1 MWVHIIEFAFG
12 LDGSIFILWIIHGS
26 PVEGRLNWDVVLL
39 SRVLGGSRALGRKF
53 FVVPNIGAGTRE
65 MRAMMVWGLS
75 LCLATAWV
83 QGISLFWRVGLGSC
97 RPLPASRAEAW
108 NVHGVAHVVT
118 GPCPGGAAALPWVTC
133 CVYCYLPGFGLWGIV
148 DAQYV
153 LNTSSTSLII
163 SHACLRWT
171 WLFGACWTALYVVG
185 VSLFCEAGSAVSGLV
200 TRQLWW
206 PWFACLAVL
215 MFTYGN
221 LMHVGH
227 RSAVLCLLLTLL
239 GFVLTLH
246 RTGND
251 FINLTGNSDFV
262 LVNMSEELSRSRAA
276 CRGWVTRECKNLAT
290 TLEDPELNVVKLSA
304 AMDEFDKRLT
314 NLDDVQSRYELSLE
328 NEDAILNDITTAAD
342 FRDSARKVRIL
353 ASEKLKE
360 LSGDSGNKSA
370 AHVSSFSMTDVKL
383 PKLNLPVFNGD
394 VLQWQSFW
402 DQFVAAVDST
412 DLPDVSK
419 FSYLRA
425 SLEGEPKAAIQG
437 LSLTSAHYAS
447 ACKILKD
454 RFGRKETIIFSHI
467 QELLNLSVPSK
478 CSVSA
483 LWKLN
488 DDLQAHTRSLAT
500 LGIDGDKYGVIL
512 TPLILSRVPQ
522 ELRLEWSRDGKGH
535 ESDLKFLLS
544 FLEKEIQRRER
555 SQMFQESLGPS
566 FKSSVEERR
575 PRVAT
580 ASTLQATSTVKPSKT
595 CCFCGKNHPTE
606 KCFKL
611 SGSIQAKKEKLKS
624 AGLCFRC
631 LLPGHIARGCS
642 VVCRKCN
649 GRHHEI
655 ICGPPAVGPTSA
667 GVSNVSSQPPPPPS
681 SGNENASAATHS
693 SSTTSFVSV
702 ANSTPPGDKSAS
714 HASVALQFARVT
726 VHGSQ
731 GVTEATVMF
740 DTGSDR
746 SFVTQDLVN
755 RVKPKWVDSEPV
767 AFDSFGSG
775 KPSKTD
781 LRHIFSVNLQDNHGT
796 DQPLLAT
803 AVDVIC
809 APLSR
814 PSLGHD
820 ILNSF
825 GDISFADH
833 YETGSVVKID
843 ILIGMDSYWRF
854 VLPQVLCSEVADL
867 IAQNSVF
874 GWIVSGCLS
883 SGSSASHCNVSHQL
897 LCVNVC
903 DDTVRSFWELES
915 VGIVSEDL
923 ESAVDPVLQ
932 EFENSVD
939 FVDGRYEV
947 KLPWRRGASSRLQNN
962 EKLAA
967 IRLQNLNRRL
977 THEPEL
983 QVKYDSVIQ
992 NMWSSGIV
1000 EEVLPHEQKVD
1011 RPIFY
1016 MPHRPVVRE
1025 TAVSSKVRPVFDASA
1040 RGYNGVSLN
1049 DCMEI
1054 GPNLLSNLTE
1064 ILLRFRRWCI
1074 GISSD
1079 VEKAF
1084 LQISVS
1090 EGDRDVHRF
1099 LWNLGGETKHMRF
1112 RRVPFGN
1119 CASPFLLNAT
1129 IQHHLAKFP
1138 NSRVIE
1144 ELKDNLYVDDWL
1156 TGADSAEEGCKLI
1169 QEASDV
1175 MNQAAM
1181 PLAKWVSNSP
1191 AVAEVLHREFK
1202 DKFIDAESVKV
1213 LGMKW
1218 LATSDAF
1225 SFSIASLPD
1234 GLCITKRIV
1243 LSYLSRLF
1251 DPLGIAAP
1259 YVMGIKCL
1267 FQDLWRAGLQWD
1279 DELPSEFRVQF
1290 LRWVDGLQVLQQWSI
1305 PRSYTGTGWSNIRG
1319 LALHA
1324 FGDASPRGYGAC
1336 VYLVAEKEDGSV
1348 VPSLVI
1354 AKAKLAPLKTVTL
1367 PRLELLACLLSAR
1380 LLTFVHDAL
1389 RFEKSLRYYC
1399 WSDSMVALSWIKAD
1413 PSRWKA
1419 FVANRVMEIQTLTS
1433 PDRWFHCSGVENPA
1447 DLLTR
1452 GVTDEELIFSKVWLQ
1467 GPKFLVERRSD
1478 EVDLLE
1484 PSAVL
1489 CSVMAEETAGPVLI
1503 AATPGENVFQVE
1515 RWGKLTKAIRVVA
1528 LVLRF
1533 IFNSRHKQE
1542 DRRLGD
1548 VSYDEMQHARQV
1560 LIQQVQ

>member
-1 MWVHIIEFAFG
+1 M
-12 LDGSIFILWIIHGS
+12 
-26 PVEGRLNWDVVLL
+26 
-39 SRVLGGSRALGRKF
+39 
-53 FVVPNIGAGTRE
+53 
-65 MRAMMVWGLS
+65 
-75 LCLATAWV
+75 
-83 QGISLFWRVGLGSC
+83 
-97 RPLPASRAEAW
+97 
-108 NVHGVAHVVT
+108 
-118 GPCPGGAAALPWVTC
+118 
-133 CVYCYLPGFGLWGIV
+133 
-148 DAQYV
+148 
-153 LNTSSTSLII
+153 
-163 SHACLRWT
+163 
-171 WLFGACWTALYVVG
+171 VG
-185 VSLFCEAGSAVSGLV
+185 VSLFCEAGSAVPADWLSQFRYTAVVVAVGCMPGCGLGGIWMCTLYYYWLCVFNVWTLVLTSSVTGSVILDFAGRWVWGRGPRGVVPGQLGGRSGE
-200 TRQLWW
+200 WM
-206 PWFACLAVL
+206 PAVL

-342 FRDSARKVRIL
+342 FRDSARKVRTL
-353 ASEKLKE
+353 ATEKFKE

-370 AHVSSFSMTDVKL
+370 THVSSFSMTDVKL

-454 RFGRKETIIFSHI
+454 RFGREETIIFSHI
-467 QELLNLSVPSK
+467 QKLLNLSVPSK

-488 DDLQAHTRSLAT
+488 DDLQAHTRSLA

-544 FLEKEIQRRER
+544 FLQKKIQRRER

-606 KCFKL
+606 KCFNL
-611 SGSIQAKKEKLKS
+611 SGSIQVKKEKLKS

-631 LLPGHIARGCS
+631 LLAGHIARGCS

-681 SGNENASAATHS
+681 SGNENASATHS

-702 ANSTPPGDKSAS
+702 ANSTPPSDMSAS

-746 SFVTQDLVN
+746 SYVTQDLVS

-767 AFDSFGSG
+767 AFASFGSG

-843 ILIGMDSYWRF
+843 LLIGMDSYWRF

-992 NMWSSGIV
+992 DMWSSGIV
-1000 EEVLPHEQKVD
+1000 EEVLLHEQKVD

-1049 DCMEI
+1049 DCMEV

-1099 LWNLGGETKHMRF
+1099 LWNQGGETKHMRF

-1144 ELKDNLYVDDWL
+1144 ELKDNL
-1156 TGADSAEEGCKLI
+1156 
-1169 QEASDV
+1169 
-1175 MNQAAM
+1175 
-1181 PLAKWVSNSP
+1181 
-1191 AVAEVLHREFK
+1191 
-1202 DKFIDAESVKV
+1202 
-1213 LGMKW
+1213 
-1218 LATSDAF
+1218 
-1225 SFSIASLPD
+1225 
-1234 GLCITKRIV
+1234 
-1243 LSYLSRLF
+1243 
-1251 DPLGIAAP
+1251 
-1259 YVMGIKCL
+1259 
-1267 FQDLWRAGLQWD
+1267 
-1279 DELPSEFRVQF
+1279 
-1290 LRWVDGLQVLQQWSI
+1290 
-1305 PRSYTGTGWSNIRG
+1305 
-1319 LALHA
+1319 
-1324 FGDASPRGYGAC
+1324 
-1336 VYLVAEKEDGSV
+1336 
-1348 VPSLVI
+1348 
-1354 AKAKLAPLKTVTL
+1354 
-1367 PRLELLACLLSAR
+1367 
-1380 LLTFVHDAL
+1380 
-1389 RFEKSLRYYC
+1389 
-1399 WSDSMVALSWIKAD
+1399 
-1413 PSRWKA
+1413 
-1419 FVANRVMEIQTLTS
+1419 
-1433 PDRWFHCSGVENPA
+1433 
-1447 DLLTR
+1447 
-1452 GVTDEELIFSKVWLQ
+1452 
-1467 GPKFLVERRSD
+1467 
-1478 EVDLLE
+1478 
-1484 PSAVL
+1484 
-1489 CSVMAEETAGPVLI
+1489 
-1503 AATPGENVFQVE
+1503 
-1515 RWGKLTKAIRVVA
+1515 
-1528 LVLRF
+1528 
-1533 IFNSRHKQE
+1533 
-1542 DRRLGD
+1542 
-1548 VSYDEMQHARQV
+1548 
-1560 LIQQVQ
+1560 

>member
-1 MWVHIIEFAFG
+1 MP
-12 LDGSIFILWIIHGS
+12 SS
-26 PVEGRLNWDVVLL
+26 PR
-39 SRVLGGSRALGRKF
+39 
-53 FVVPNIGAGTRE
+53 
-65 MRAMMVWGLS
+65 
-75 LCLATAWV
+75 
-83 QGISLFWRVGLGSC
+83 
-97 RPLPASRAEAW
+97 
-108 NVHGVAHVVT
+108 VVT
-118 GPCPGGAAALPWVTC
+118 A
-133 CVYCYLPGFGLWGIV
+133 
-148 DAQYV
+148 
-153 LNTSSTSLII
+153 
-163 SHACLRWT
+163 
-171 WLFGACWTALYVVG
+171 
-185 VSLFCEAGSAVSGLV
+185 
-200 TRQLWW
+200 
-206 PWFACLAVL
+206 
-215 MFTYGN
+215 
-221 LMHVGH
+221 
-227 RSAVLCLLLTLL
+227 
-239 GFVLTLH
+239 
-246 RTGND
+246 
-251 FINLTGNSDFV
+251 
-262 LVNMSEELSRSRAA
+262 
-276 CRGWVTRECKNLAT
+276 
-290 TLEDPELNVVKLSA
+290 
-304 AMDEFDKRLT
+304 
-314 NLDDVQSRYELSLE
+314 
-328 NEDAILNDITTAAD
+328 
-342 FRDSARKVRIL
+342 
-353 ASEKLKE
+353 
-360 LSGDSGNKSA
+360 
-370 AHVSSFSMTDVKL
+370 
-383 PKLNLPVFNGD
+383 
-394 VLQWQSFW
+394 
-402 DQFVAAVDST
+402 
-412 DLPDVSK
+412 
-419 FSYLRA
+419 
-425 SLEGEPKAAIQG
+425 
-437 LSLTSAHYAS
+437 
-447 ACKILKD
+447 
-454 RFGRKETIIFSHI
+454 
-467 QELLNLSVPSK
+467 
-478 CSVSA
+478 
-483 LWKLN
+483 
-488 DDLQAHTRSLAT
+488 
-500 LGIDGDKYGVIL
+500 
-512 TPLILSRVPQ
+512 
-522 ELRLEWSRDGKGH
+522 
-535 ESDLKFLLS
+535 
-544 FLEKEIQRRER
+544 
-555 SQMFQESLGPS
+555 
-566 FKSSVEERR
+566 
-575 PRVAT
+575 
-580 ASTLQATSTVKPSKT
+580 
-595 CCFCGKNHPTE
+595 
-606 KCFKL
+606 
-611 SGSIQAKKEKLKS
+611 
-624 AGLCFRC
+624 
-631 LLPGHIARGCS
+631 
-642 VVCRKCN
+642 
-649 GRHHEI
+649 
-655 ICGPPAVGPTSA
+655 
-667 GVSNVSSQPPPPPS
+667 
-681 SGNENASAATHS
+681 
-693 SSTTSFVSV
+693 
-702 ANSTPPGDKSAS
+702 
-714 HASVALQFARVT
+714 
-726 VHGSQ
+726 
-731 GVTEATVMF
+731 
-740 DTGSDR
+740 
-746 SFVTQDLVN
+746 
-755 RVKPKWVDSEPV
+755 
-767 AFDSFGSG
+767 SFGSG
-775 KPSKTD
+775 KPSKND

-809 APLSR
+809 RPLLR

-883 SGSSASHCNVSHQL
+883 LGSSASHCNVSHQL

-939 FVDGRYEV
+939 FVDGRYEI

-967 IRLQNLNRRL
+967 IRLQNLNLRL

-983 QVKYDSVIQ
+983 QLKYDSVIQ

-1025 TAVSSKVRPVFDASA
+1025 TAVSSKMRPVFDAWA

-1049 DCMEI
+1049 DCMEV

-1084 LQISVS
+1084 LQISIS

-1099 LWNLGGETKHMRF
+1099 LWNLDGETKHMRF

-1191 AVAEVLHREFK
+1191 AVAEVSHREFK

-1234 GLCITKRIV
+1234 GICITKRIV
-1243 LSYLSRLF
+1243 SSYLSRLF

-1354 AKAKLAPLKTVTL
+1354 AKAKLAPLRTVTL

-1389 RFEKSLRYYC
+1389 RLEKSLRYYC

-1413 PSRWKA
+1413 PSWWKA
-1419 FVANRVMEIQTLTS
+1419 FLAISCCGNTDFDFSGQVVPLFWSGKPCWPTYPRGYGWRIDFLESLVAGSQIPGGKTQ
-1433 PDRWFHCSGVENPA
+1433 WWG
-1447 DLLTR
+1447 
-1452 GVTDEELIFSKVWLQ
+1452 G
-1467 GPKFLVERRSD
+1467 LV
-1478 EVDLLE
+1478 
-1484 PSAVL
+1484 
-1489 CSVMAEETAGPVLI
+1489 
-1503 AATPGENVFQVE
+1503 
-1515 RWGKLTKAIRVVA
+1515 
-1528 LVLRF
+1528 
-1533 IFNSRHKQE
+1533 
-1542 DRRLGD
+1542 
-1548 VSYDEMQHARQV
+1548 
-1560 LIQQVQ
+1560 